1 MESDSEDRI
10 EQRDTVT
17 AEPLKKGRSQLE
29 SGFIENVQ
37 IGENANMYFIKAH
50 AHHSTKNECYLL
62 ILLR

>member
-50 AHHSTKNECYLL
+50 AHHSTKN
-62 ILLR
+62 